1 MRNRWRVVQSA
12 HVLGARWACL
22 VRFGGVPGRIFGG
35 AFGPAQRPRGHGLR
49 DLHLAMRN
57 PAKCDKDVLA
67 LVDEELS
74 GLDAVYRSAIK
85 SWVPICRAVALRCA
99 EEPHSPFPPTYAL
112 RSLVVDEYDMLKGGT
127 DQAGRYIA
135 DATRAGASAIR
146 CDVHSKITMRFFYY
160 ALLNA
165 YRLSGLLQFFEDR
178 FRGKSDGE
186 VSQLLAGLSL
196 RDIRAGIAGA
206 SGTFP
211 DFCLRV
217 GQELWHRRIPLGTL
231 ALGAREAAQGP
242 APVTPVAG
250 GVVIWGY
257 KVSYLRKYVQRR
269 TGSDAVK
276 PVDLV
281 TGTGFVLDSR
291 TFSDN
296 TPGHVIV
303 ASTTLSEI
311 MGRQLADAYTAL
323 RPAAGDP
330 EGSGDKRGMYRGSRL
345 AVWNGPGKVLR
356 SSILVVHDTVSGTG
370 RTAKTCLVCGVKRKG
385 KALVWCVTCGEPV
398 CAGACEEAF
407 HAGTV
412 LDGAAVRV
420 HDDDD
425 DDDDDDAAEAEE
437 ASEVVGGL
445 NFDGEE

>member
-1 MRNRWRVVQSA
+1 M
-12 HVLGARWACL
+12 
-22 VRFGGVPGRIFGG
+22 
-35 AFGPAQRPRGHGLR
+35 
-49 DLHLAMRN
+49 
-57 PAKCDKDVLA
+57 
-67 LVDEELS
+67 
-74 GLDAVYRSAIK
+74 
-85 SWVPICRAVALRCA
+85 
-99 EEPHSPFPPTYAL
+99 
-112 RSLVVDEYDMLKGGT
+112 
-127 DQAGRYIA
+127 
-135 DATRAGASAIR
+135 
-146 CDVHSKITMRFFYY
+146 
-160 ALLNA
+160 
-165 YRLSGLLQFFEDR
+165 
-178 FRGKSDGE
+178 
-186 VSQLLAGLSL
+186 
-196 RDIRAGIAGA
+196 
-206 SGTFP
+206 
-211 DFCLRV
+211 
-217 GQELWHRRIPLGTL
+217 
-231 ALGAREAAQGP
+231 
-242 APVTPVAG
+242 TPVAG

-291 TFSDN
+291 TFSEN

-303 ASTTLSEI
+303 ASTTLSVI
-311 MGRQLADAYTAL
+311 MGRQLADAYAAL

-425 DDDDDDAAEAEE
+425 DDDDDDDAAEAEE